1 MADIARY
8 PWISHL
14 RSEASSHV
22 ILYRAGKLARSG
34 RGLSFW
40 FSPWRTSIV
49 EVPLDD
55 RDTEFLFQVRSQDFQ
70 TTTVQ
75 GTITWRA
82 ADANVLSTRMD
93 FILNLANGRLRSDPM
108 DRIASLLIGLAQDT
122 AARYIERRS
131 IQALLSE
138 GSGPLRETMEAA
150 LTGSPRLHDMG
161 LQAVTIRLA
170 GVSPS
175 SELARA
181 LETPTFEQLQ
191 ERADEA
197 TFARRALAVE
207 KERAIAQNELSTKVE
222 LARRQ
227 SALIEQETE
236 NEHRRARA
244 KADAEGI
251 AAEAHANT
259 IRLSEGAR
267 VEAERARLDIVREA
281 DPALIYALAA
291 RAFAEKLTRIDTLN
305 VTPDLAAALAGF
317 LRNAPPPAAAAPQGR

>member
-22 ILYRAGKLARSG
+22 ILYRAGHLVRSG
-34 RGLSFW
+34 RGLAFW
-40 FSPWRTSIV
+40 FSPWRTSVV

-70 TTTVQ
+70 TVTVQ

-82 ADANVLSTRMD
+82 ADANVLAARMD
-93 FILNLANGRLRSDPM
+93 FTLNLANGRLRADPM
-108 DRIASLLIGLAQDT
+108 DRIASLLIGLAQDA

-138 GSGPLRETMEAA
+138 GSGPLRENMDAA

-161 LQAVTIRLA
+161 LQAVTVRLA

-207 KERAIAQNELSTKVE
+207 KERAIAQNELATKVE

-244 KADAEGI
+244 KADAQGI
-251 AAEAHANT
+251 EAEAHANRT
-259 IRLSEGAR
+259 RV
-267 VEAERARLDIVREA
+267 VEAANVETERDRLAAVSA
-281 DPALIYALAA
+281 VDPALIYALAA

-305 VTPDLAAALAGF
+305 VTPDLAAALAGAI
-317 LRNAPPPAAAAPQGR
+317 RAVPPPRA